1 MIWYMNLSNNFKVG
15 DYIKK
20 GVIMNKVWKKRCP
33 FCYEKLE
40 ILEAVKRKIGRKCKC
55 KKCNKIID
63 ERFVKW

>member
-1 MIWYMNLSNNFKVG
+1 MNLKNVVRQPNYMNG
-15 DYIKK
+15 
-20 GVIMNKVWKKRCP
+20 RCP

-40 ILEAVKRKIGRKCKC
+40 IVEAVKRKIGRKCKC